1 MYFNKYLRDFII
13 DPHLWWK
20 KSFKDEELNDLSSSL
35 TNVLEASHAKSTN
48 DKYSK
53 AWHKWI
59 QWSGTKPEIVSIPAK
74 PFDVALYLNHLRL
87 TKSTRGSIIS
97 AFYGIRWAHTISG
110 FESPT
115 ESPFLQ
121 AVYEGC
127 TRMTST
133 AKSKMEPLESETI
146 KKLIESYGKDD
157 SIQNLRFL
165 ILATI
170 GFTGFMRIEE
180 ILKLKLEN
188 IRIKS
193 DRLEIIL
200 DKSKNDQ
207 YHEGNIIPISR
218 LDSENCRVKIFE
230 KFLSKAN
237 LDIKT
242 DDQCFLI
249 PRIFKCKKGHKVSK
263 SLGLSYTR
271 AREIFH
277 EFLKPFKEAGVRY
290 GLHGL
295 RSGGASEA
303 ANNGISDRL
312 ISKHGRW
319 KSQNA
324 RNGYIKDSMKTK
336 LNISKSLGL

>member
-1 MYFNKYLRDFII
+1 M
-13 DPHLWWK
+13 
-20 KSFKDEELNDLSSSL
+20 
-35 TNVLEASHAKSTN
+35 
-48 DKYSK
+48 
-53 AWHKWI
+53 
-59 QWSGTKPEIVSIPAK
+59 
-74 PFDVALYLNHLRL
+74 
-87 TKSTRGSIIS
+87 S
-97 AFYGIRWAHTISG
+97 AHIG
-110 FESPT
+110 FESPI

-133 AKSKMEPLESETI
+133 TKNKMEPLESETI
-146 KKLIESYGKDD
+146 KKLVEFYGKDD
-157 SIQNLRFL
+157 TIPNLRFL

-170 GFTGFMRIEE
+170 GFAGFMRIEE
-180 ILKLKLEN
+180 ILELKLEN

-218 LDSENCRVKIFE
+218 LDSENCPVKIFE

-242 DDQCFLI
+242 DDQCFLF
-249 PRIFKCKKGHKVSK
+249 PRIFKCKKGHKVVRLK
-263 SLGLSYTR
+263 SYTR

-303 ANNGISDRL
+303 AKNGISDRL